1 MIIHIFPPWGKLE
14 NGGNQK
20 KKEML
25 RIPHPEAHAVDIL
38 IQIHPDI
45 FFCLFT
51 CIIYEY
57 TDIFGETYINRM
69 AFIIYAVVTCYKLH
83 KKSLKSTLLKLW
95 SIVTMHAKSLQSSLT
110 LCNPMGHSLPGSSVH
125 GILQARILKWGALP
139 SSRRSSWPRDQTPHL
154 LHLQHWQAGSLPLAP
169 PWKPP

>member
-1 MIIHIFPPWGKLE
+1 
-14 NGGNQK
+14 
-20 KKEML
+20 ML

-69 AFIIYAVVTCYKLH
+69 AFIIYAVVTCYKLY
-83 KKSLKSTLLKLW
+83 KKLSNLL
-95 SIVTMHAKSLQSSLT
+95 
-110 LCNPMGHSLPGSSVH
+110 C
-125 GILQARILKWGALP
+125 
-139 SSRRSSWPRDQTPHL
+139 
-154 LHLQHWQAGSLPLAP
+154 
-169 PWKPP
+169 